1 LASALLAGLT
11 FGMVIRLGKV
21 SIDRLT
27 VPAITMVEIE
37 LSPNVNVS
45 VSVIIEEN
53 DSAGTTAES
62 GFAMLL

>member
-1 LASALLAGLT
+1 
-11 FGMVIRLGKV
+11 
-21 SIDRLT
+21 
-27 VPAITMVEIE
+27 MVEIE